1 MVHFL
6 PQPKWD
12 EKTKRWILRIQIQ
25 NRRKAFTSPLPRT
38 EGKKEVRA
46 KAQRWLETFDSNGSV
61 TFDTAFERFLN
72 DYYDQHGDSETYR
85 QHQVI
90 GKNHIVPKLKKIR
103 CGDLRIEDYQSC
115 ISDAKPIKRQ
125 GKNKEY
131 SKTDRLSKKTLK
143 NIRATI
149 IAFNKWATARKYSDL
164 ALSDNLYVPQN
175 APSEP
180 REILQ
185 LKDIT
190 KIFAEPTGQHY
201 ERAIWFQIL
210 TGVRPGEL
218 IGLKISDYDQAT
230 GIMHIRRAITSS
242 NRISPGKN
250 KNAHRDIY
258 LPERVREIVLEQI
271 TVSKSLH
278 SDWLFCQPSGQHGT
292 QKALS
297 RALDRICEI
306 HGIEA
311 HVTLY
316 SLRHTFFTHTEAF
329 VPDRM
334 IKMVFGHGDKTDSH
348 ALYGNH
354 ALDGELKEFADKLEV
369 TPIYKAVNN

>member
-6 PQPKWD
+6 PQPRWD
-12 EKTKRWILRIQIQ
+12 EKNKRWILRIQIN
-25 NRRKAFTSPLPRT
+25 NRRKAFTSSLPRT

-46 KAQRWLETFDSNGSV
+46 KAERWLETFDANTSV
-61 TFDTAFERFLN
+61 TFGTAFERFLN
-72 DYYDQHGDSETYR
+72 DYHDHHGETETYK
-85 QHQVI
+85 QHLII
-90 GKNHIVPKLKKIR
+90 GKNHLLPKLKNIR
-103 CGDLRIEDYQSC
+103 CGDLRIEDYQDC
-115 ISDAKPIKRQ
+115 ISNAKPIKRQ
-125 GKNKEY
+125 GKTKTY
-131 SKTDRLSKKTLK
+131 SKTDRLAKKTLK

-164 ALSDNLYVPQN
+164 MLSDTLYLPQN
-175 APSEP
+175 APSET

-185 LKDIT
+185 LSDIE

-218 IGLKISDYDQAT
+218 MGLKISDYDTAT

-242 NRISPGKN
+242 NQISQGKN
-250 KNAHRDIY
+250 KNARRDIY
-258 LPERVREIVLEQI
+258 LPDRVRQIVLDQI
-271 TVSKSLH
+271 QVSKSLH

-297 RALDRICEI
+297 RALDRICEF
-306 HGIEA
+306 HGITV
-311 HVTLY
+311 HVTPY

-354 ALDGELKEFADKLEV
+354 AIDGELKEFADKLEV
-369 TPIYKAVNN
+369 TPIYKAVKH